1 MQSGGQHS
9 KLNTANMGPV
19 QSRGQ
24 DRKSRKKRLPQADS
38 QTQDAQKDIL
48 FCCKNTLIV
57 VCWKRN
63 FICSFD
69 LLFLWAALF
78 PFEFRTAPCQQSWV
92 SDLSEITNTFSFAL
106 IWLKSDECV
115 PGRLRN
121 AVWNCTWGSGFSGR
135 KEIYEEVLG
144 DGAAVV
150 CGWLS
155 LSFSPLSP

>member
-1 MQSGGQHS
+1 MQSGGRHS

-24 DRKSRKKRLPQADS
+24 DRKSKKKRLPQADS
-38 QTQDAQKDIL
+38 QTQDAQKAIL

-78 PFEFRTAPCQQSWV
+78 PFEFHTARVRPVRDHKYIFICPHLVKEWWVCTGTAEECGVELHLRFWFLRTER
-92 SDLSEITNTFSFAL
+92 DL
-106 IWLKSDECV
+106 
-115 PGRLRN
+115 
-121 AVWNCTWGSGFSGR
+121 WGS
-135 KEIYEEVLG
+135 LG
-144 DGAAVV
+144 WWGGGGVR
-150 CGWLS
+150 LTRS